1 MLTVEQFASTQKAS
15 FGLLYGASAR
25 AFEGLEKLVALNLQA
40 GKATLAEAAE
50 TAQAALSAKDA
61 QALVALQ
68 TAAVQPG
75 FEKLSAYTKQVY
87 DIVVAT
93 NGDIA
98 KIAEEGAAETQ
109 KAFIGAVDAALKD
122 APAGS
127 EKAVEFIKSAVAA
140 ANSAYDT
147 VQKAVKQVADVAE
160 ANVEAVA
167 ASATKSTGTRAKRA
181 A

>member
-1 MLTVEQFASTQKAS
+1 MLNVDQFASTRKAS
-15 FGLLYGASAR
+15 LGIFYGASAR
-25 AFEGLEKLVALNLQA
+25 AFEGLEKLVTLNLQA

-68 TAAVQPG
+68 TAALQPS

-87 DIVVAT
+87 DIIAET
-93 NGDIA
+93 HGDIA
-98 KIAEEGAAETQ
+98 KIAEEGTAEAQ
-109 KAFIGAVDAALKD
+109 KVFIGAVDAAFKD
-122 APAGS
+122 APVGG
-127 EKAVEFIKSAVAA
+127 EKAVEFMKSAVAA

-167 ASATKSTGTRAKRA
+167 ATATKSAGTRAKRA